1 MPRTRFHLMA
11 LLAAG
16 ALILAACGGG
26 GEDTTEPAPTTD
38 TATSSAPTSTETESV
53 PAVSTTLELTAPV
66 DSANTGFA
74 ETELTAPADT
84 EFTIHFVND
93 DAGIPHNVQIFEGA
107 SATGTP
113 VFAPEDNE
121 MVTGPDE
128 VDYEIPA
135 LAAGTY
141 TYNCVVHATTMVGTL
156 TVQ

>member
-38 TATSSAPTSTETESV
+38 TSSAPAATDTSSAP
-53 PAVSTTLELTAPV
+53 AVSDTLELSAPV

-84 EFTIHFVND
+84 PFTIHFVND
-93 DAGIPHNVQIFEGA
+93 DAGIPHNVQIFEGT

-113 VFAPEDNE
+113 VFAPADNA
-121 MVTGPDE
+121 MITGVDE
-128 VDYEIPA
+128 IDYEVPA
-135 LAAGTY
+135 LPAGTY
-141 TYNCVVHATTMVGTL
+141 TYNCVVHATVMVGTL

>member
-1 MPRTRFHLMA
+1 MRSTRFHLMV
-11 LLAAG
+11 LVAAG
-16 ALILAACGGG
+16 GLLLAACGGG
-26 GEDTTEPAPTTD
+26 GGDATEQAPSTD
-38 TATSSAPTSTETESV
+38 TSSSAPVSTDTETV
-53 PAVSTTLELTAPV
+53 PAVSDTLELSAPV

-74 ETELTAPADT
+74 ETTLTAPADT

-93 DAGIPHNVQIFEGA
+93 DAGIPHNVQIFEGSSA
-107 SATGTP
+107 SGTP

-121 MVTGPDE
+121 LITGPAE

-135 LAAGTY
+135 LPAGTY